1 MNLEN
6 LRSKIDVTDKQL
18 IMLISRRMKLVSK
31 IGVFK
36 KDKGDKILDLKREEE
51 VLNSV
56 KKTANR
62 TGININMVLK
72 IWKILIKEA
81 KKNQNE

>member
-1 MNLEN
+1 MNLED
-6 LRSKIDVTDKQL
+6 LRTKIDVTDKQL
-18 IMLISRRMKLVSK
+18 IRLISRRMKLVAK

-62 TGININMVLK
+62 AGININMVLK
-72 IWKILIKEA
+72 IWKILIREA

>member
-1 MNLEN
+1 MNLED

-18 IMLISRRMKLVSK
+18 IMLISRRMRLASK
-31 IGVFK
+31 IGILK
-36 KDKGDKILDLKREEE
+36 KDNGEKVQDFKREEE
-51 VLNSV
+51 VLNKV

-62 TGININMVLK
+62 AGININTVLK
-72 IWKILIKEA
+72 IWKILIREA

>member
-1 MNLEN
+1 MNLED

-18 IMLISRRMKLVSK
+18 IRLISRRMKLSSK
-31 IGVFK
+31 IGILK
-36 KDKGDKILDLKREEE
+36 KDSGEKIQDFKREED

-62 TGININMVLK
+62 AGININMVLK
-72 IWKILIKEA
+72 IWKILIREA
-81 KKNQNE
+81 KKNQNA